1 LKHSTTATGI
11 AAAALLGVS
20 LTSVVAVEPGDAM
33 RSFGLIGVWS
43 PNCVVP
49 PGTLGAIRAT
59 YDAPKD
65 GRATFTSTYTI
76 PIANNP
82 EASALFEIDDA
93 TLLSDK
99 QIKLIGKFTKLSRTD
114 SQAAMPPD
122 VSPRQIIIEKV
133 DAQIRIIDNRL
144 LDGTSVAIDAGIMRA
159 TGKPAL
165 LMSKCESVGVSAES
179 SRPPAAQNNGNISP
193 PPAQATGTL
202 PGQPMSPSDY
212 LLSRL
217 NPKMTLADYLKRMR
231 GEFRMADADA
241 NGEISEADGAL
252 LAQIQSANFRT
263 MYLVQLLQAD
273 LDGDGVVT
281 EDEIRRF
288 LTYRHHSSG
297 AQPIAAGKTIEQ
309 TIEDQIKQIMVADAD
324 HDGRITFAE
333 ALNYANALP
342 DIGAF
347 AGSAVHQLRAL
358 APQGQSTLRLADLEA
373 EAEKLFHEVDAN
385 GDGVVSAD
393 ELQTYRAAHSTG
405 GAR

>member
-1 LKHSTTATGI
+1 LKHSTMVTGI
-11 AAAALLGVS
+11 AAAALLGGS
-20 LTSVVAVEPGDAM
+20 LTSVVAADPGDAM

-49 PGTLGAIRAT
+49 PGTLGAIRTT

-65 GRATFTSTYTI
+65 GRATFTSTSTI

-82 EASALFEIDDA
+82 QASVLFEIDDA

-114 SQAAMPPD
+114 GQTTTPPD

-133 DAQIRIIDNRL
+133 DAQIHIIDNRL

-165 LMSKCESVGVSAES
+165 LVSKCETVGVSPAS
-179 SRPPAAQNNGNISP
+179 SGPPAAQNKGNISL
-193 PPAQATGTL
+193 PPAQATGAL

-297 AQPIAAGKTIEQ
+297 AQPIAGKTIEQ

-393 ELQTYRAAHSTG
+393 ELQTYRAAHSAG